1 LFTLY
6 TSGAERKLAADATN
20 HALPARPSDRQGGA
34 ASAST
39 RKEMETDRQRAEEYE
54 QRAEEYFQKAEAWI
68 GRGVNIG
75 SARPERK
82 TSVFM
87 RVDAEGESE
96 F

>member
-1 LFTLY
+1 
-6 TSGAERKLAADATN
+6 
-20 HALPARPSDRQGGA
+20 
-34 ASAST
+34 
-39 RKEMETDRQRAEEYE
+39 MEADRQRAEEYE
-54 QRAEEYFQKAEAWI
+54 QRAEEYEQRAEEYDQRAEEYFQKAEAWI